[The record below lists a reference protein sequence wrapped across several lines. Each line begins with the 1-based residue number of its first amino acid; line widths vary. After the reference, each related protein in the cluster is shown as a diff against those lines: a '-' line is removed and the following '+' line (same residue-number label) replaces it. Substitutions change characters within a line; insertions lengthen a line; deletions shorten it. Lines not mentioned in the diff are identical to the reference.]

1 MSKEVTV
8 YGYNTVETSVL
19 KNPENII
26 EIYIDESSSNKRIEK
41 LISGKAASR
50 LNILK
55 VNKNFLSQL
64 LSTEKHQGIAA
75 KIRIDDYFDLKS
87 SIDYLSQTDGSLIL
101 ILDDL
106 DDPRNIGACLR
117 TANATAVDM
126 IVLSRNRVNID
137 SPVIGKVSSGA
148 LQKSNIAVVSNIS
161 QFIDRIKEIGF
172 WVYGTSDNSEVSYWD
187 PNYKESTAII
197 VGSEGKGMR
206 DLTKSKCDQVVS
218 IPMLGDVS
226 SLNVSVAC
234 GLMLYE
240 VHRQRTVN

>member
-8 YGYNTVETSVL
+8 YGYNSVETSVL

-26 EIYIDESSSNKRIEK
+26 ELYVDESSSNKRIEK

-55 VNKNFLSQL
+55 VNKHFLSQL

-187 PNYKESTAII
+187 PNYNESTAII
-197 VGSEGKGMR
+197 VGSEGK
-206 DLTKSKCDQVVS
+206 
-218 IPMLGDVS
+218 
-226 SLNVSVAC
+226 
-234 GLMLYE
+234 
-240 VHRQRTVN
+240 

>member
-8 YGYNTVETSVL
+8 YGYNSVETSVL
-19 KNPENII
+19 KNPESII
-26 EIYIDESSSNKRIEK
+26 ELYIDESSSNKRVEK
-41 LISGKAASR
+41 LLWSKAASR
-50 LNILK
+50 LNIQK
-55 VNKNFLSQL
+55 VDKHFLSDL

-75 KIRIDDYFDLKS
+75 KIRIEDFFDLKS
-87 SIDYLSQTDGSLIL
+87 SIEYLSQHQGSLVL

-126 IVLSRNRVNID
+126 VVLSKNRVNID
-137 SPVIGKVSSGA
+137 SPVISKVSSGA
-148 LQKSNIAVVSNIS
+148 LQNTNIAVVSNIS

-172 WVYGTSDNSEVSYWD
+172 WIYGTSDDSDVSYWE
-187 PNYKESTAII
+187 PSYIESSAII

-206 DLTKSKCDQVVS
+206 DLTKSKCDQLLS
-218 IPMLGDVS
+218 IPMSGDVT

-234 GLMLYE
+234 GLVLYE
-240 VHRQRTVN
+240 VLRQRSAN

>member
-1 MSKEVTV
+1 MSKEVIV
-8 YGYNTVETSVL
+8 YGYNSVETSVL

-26 EIYIDESSSNKRIEK
+26 ELYIDESSSNKRIEK
-41 LISGKAASR
+41 LLSSKAASR

-55 VNKNFLSQL
+55 VNKHFLSEL

-87 SIDYLSQTDGSLIL
+87 SIDYLSQTDGSLVL

-126 IVLSRNRVNID
+126 VVLSRNRVNID

-240 VHRQRTVN
+240 VHRQRTIN

>member
-8 YGYNTVETSVL
+8 YGYNSVETSVL
-19 KNPENII
+19 KNPESII
-26 EIYIDESSSNKRIEK
+26 ELYIDESSSNKRVEK
-41 LISGKAASR
+41 LLSSKAVSR
-50 LNILK
+50 LNIQK
-55 VNKNFLSQL
+55 VDKHFLSDL

-75 KIRIDDYFDLKS
+75 KIRIDDFFDLKS
-87 SIDYLSQTDGSLIL
+87 SIEYLSQNQGSLVL

-126 IVLSRNRVNID
+126 VVLSKNRVNID
-137 SPVIGKVSSGA
+137 SPVISKVSSGA
-148 LQKSNIAVVSNIS
+148 LQNTNIAVVSNIS

-172 WVYGTSDNSEVSYWD
+172 WIYGTSDDSDVSYWE
-187 PNYKESTAII
+187 PSYIESSAII

-206 DLTKSKCDQVVS
+206 DLTKSKCDQLLS
-218 IPMLGDVS
+218 IPMSGDVT

-234 GLMLYE
+234 GLVLYE
-240 VHRQRTVN
+240 VLRQRSAN

>member
-8 YGYNTVETSVL
+8 YGYNSAETSVL

-26 EIYIDESSSNKRIEK
+26 ELYIDASSSNKRIEK

>member
-8 YGYNTVETSVL
+8 YGYNSVETSVL
-19 KNPENII
+19 KNPGNII
-26 EIYIDESSSNKRIEK
+26 ELYIDESSSNKRIEK

-55 VNKNFLSQL
+55 VNKHFLSEL

-87 SIDYLSQTDGSLIL
+87 SIDYLSQNDGSLIL

-126 IVLSRNRVNID
+126 VVLSRNRVNID

>member
-8 YGYNTVETSVL
+8 YGYNSVETSVL

-26 EIYIDESSSNKRIEK
+26 ELYIDESSSNKRIEK
-41 LISGKAASR
+41 LISCKAASR

-55 VNKNFLSQL
+55 VNKHFLSQL

>member
-8 YGYNTVETSVL
+8 YGYNSVETSVL

-55 VNKNFLSQL
+55 VNKHFLSQL

-206 DLTKSKCDQVVS
+206 DLTKSKCDQIVS

>member
-8 YGYNTVETSVL
+8 YGYNSVETSVL

-26 EIYIDESSSNKRIEK
+26 ELYIDESSSNKRIEK

-55 VNKNFLSQL
+55 VNKHFLSEL

>member
-8 YGYNTVETSVL
+8 YGYNSVETSVL

-26 EIYIDESSSNKRIEK
+26 ELYIDESSSNKRIEK
-41 LISGKAASR
+41 LLSSKAASR

-55 VNKNFLSQL
+55 VNKHFLSEL

-87 SIDYLSQTDGSLIL
+87 SIDYLSQTDGSLVL

-126 IVLSRNRVNID
+126 VVLSRNRVNID

-197 VGSEGKGMR
+197 VGSEGNGMR

>member
-8 YGYNTVETSVL
+8 YGYNSVETSVL
-19 KNPENII
+19 KNSENII
-26 EIYIDESSSNKRIEK
+26 ELYVDQSSSNKRIEK
-41 LISGKAASR
+41 LLSSKIASR

-55 VNKNFLSQL
+55 VDNSFLSEL

-75 KIRIDDYFDLKS
+75 KIKINDFFDLKS
-87 SIDYLSQTDGSLIL
+87 SIQYLSQNNGSLVL

-117 TANATAVDM
+117 TANATDVDM
-126 IVLSRNRVNID
+126 VVLSKNRVNID

-148 LQKSNIAVVSNIS
+148 LQNTNIAVVSNIS

-172 WVYGTSDNSEVSYWD
+172 WIYGTSDNSEVSYWE
-187 PNYKESTAII
+187 PNYTDSTAIV
-197 VGSEGKGMR
+197 VGSEGRGIR
-206 DLTKSKCDQVVS
+206 DLTKSQCDQVLS
-218 IPMLGDVS
+218 IPMSGNVS

-234 GLMLYE
+234 GLLLYE
-240 VHRQRTVN
+240 VLRQRSAN

>member
-8 YGYNTVETSVL
+8 YGYNSVETSVL

-26 EIYIDESSSNKRIEK
+26 ELYIDESSSNKRIEK

-87 SIDYLSQTDGSLIL
+87 SIDYLSQTDGSLVL

-126 IVLSRNRVNID
+126 VVLSRNRVNID

-240 VHRQRTVN
+240 VHRQRTIN

>member
-8 YGYNTVETSVL
+8 YGYNSVETSVL

-26 EIYIDESSSNKRIEK
+26 ELYIDESSSNKRIEK

-87 SIDYLSQTDGSLIL
+87 SIDYLSQNDGSLIL

-126 IVLSRNRVNID
+126 VVLSRNRVNID

>member
-8 YGYNTVETSVL
+8 YGYNSVETSVL

-26 EIYIDESSSNKRIEK
+26 ELYIDESSSNKRIEK

-55 VNKNFLSQL
+55 VNKHFLSQL

-126 IVLSRNRVNID
+126 VVLSRNRVNID

>member
-1 MSKEVTV
+1 
-8 YGYNTVETSVL
+8 
-19 KNPENII
+19 
-26 EIYIDESSSNKRIEK
+26 
-41 LISGKAASR
+41 
-50 LNILK
+50 
-55 VNKNFLSQL
+55 
-64 LSTEKHQGIAA
+64 
-75 KIRIDDYFDLKS
+75 
-87 SIDYLSQTDGSLIL
+87 
-101 ILDDL
+101 
-106 DDPRNIGACLR
+106 
-117 TANATAVDM
+117 M

>member
-1 MSKEVTV
+1 MSKEVIV
-8 YGYNTVETSVL
+8 YGYNSVETSVL

-26 EIYIDESSSNKRIEK
+26 ELYIDESSSNKRIEK
-41 LISGKAASR
+41 LLSSKAASR

-55 VNKNFLSQL
+55 VNKHFLSEL

-87 SIDYLSQTDGSLIL
+87 SIDYLSQTDGSLVL

-126 IVLSRNRVNID
+126 VVLSRNRVNID

-206 DLTKSKCDQVVS
+206 DLTESNCDQVVS

>member
-8 YGYNTVETSVL
+8 YGYNSVETSVL

-26 EIYIDESSSNKRIEK
+26 ELYVDESSSNKRIEK

-55 VNKNFLSQL
+55 VNKHFLSQL

>member
-8 YGYNTVETSVL
+8 YGYNSVETSVL

-26 EIYIDESSSNKRIEK
+26 ELYVDESSSNKRIEK

-55 VNKNFLSQL
+55 VNKHFLSQL

-187 PNYKESTAII
+187 PNYNESTAII

>member
-1 MSKEVTV
+1 MSKEVIV
-8 YGYNTVETSVL
+8 YGYNSVETSVL

-26 EIYIDESSSNKRIEK
+26 ELYIDESSSNKRIEK
-41 LISGKAASR
+41 LLSSKAASR

-55 VNKNFLSQL
+55 VNKHFLSEL

-126 IVLSRNRVNID
+126 VVLSRNRVNID

>member
-8 YGYNTVETSVL
+8 YGYNSAETSVL

-26 EIYIDESSSNKRIEK
+26 ELYIDESSSNKRIEK

-187 PNYKESTAII
+187 PNYIDSTAII

-206 DLTKSKCDQVVS
+206 DLTKSHCDQVLS
-218 IPMLGDVS
+218 IPMSGNVS

-234 GLMLYE
+234 GLVLYE
-240 VHRQRTVN
+240 VLRQRNAI